1 MRPAE
6 KVSTEKEIGNKGPGG
21 SQNRKPQSP
30 EAVLS
35 HREHKQINE
44 MRNPRR
50 AVPPARL
57 LRGAALS
64 RLKE

>member
-6 KVSTEKEIGNKGPGG
+6 KVSTEKKIGNKGPGG
-21 SQNRKPQSP
+21 SQNRKPQSS

-35 HREHKQINE
+35 YGEHKHTNE

-50 AVPPARL
+50 AVPPAGL
-57 LRGAALS
+57 LRGTALS